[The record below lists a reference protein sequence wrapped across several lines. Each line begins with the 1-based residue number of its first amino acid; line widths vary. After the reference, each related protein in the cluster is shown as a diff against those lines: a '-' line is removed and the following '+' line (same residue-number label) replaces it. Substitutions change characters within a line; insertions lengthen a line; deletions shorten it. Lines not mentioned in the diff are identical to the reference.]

1 MMPTLTIALD
11 AMGGDIGPPIIL
23 AGAVQALQVH
33 PNLHIIACGNA
44 QQIALNTHELKSDI
58 ASRITI
64 FHCQDEITM
73 ADKPSFVLRH
83 KKDASMR
90 RAIELV
96 KDGRADACVSA
107 GNTGALF
114 ALASY
119 ILRTLPGITR
129 PALITS
135 LPTQNSTPVWLL
147 DLGANVSHDA
157 ETLFQN
163 AVMGSVLVQHLTDIK
178 HPRIA
183 LLNVGEENNKGN
195 AQIKIADSL
204 ISHTPSLNYIG
215 YVEGTDLFTGKAD
228 VIVTDGFTGNVALKT
243 SEGIA
248 KFLLNEIQ
256 RTAQSSWL
264 HKLLSIIALPLFR
277 RLLRKM
283 KADQYNGASLIG
295 LQGIVIKS
303 HGNASANAVFHA
315 IEQAVH
321 EVEQQVPTKIKTTI
335 EDILLE

>member
-1 MMPTLTIALD
+1 MTPILTIALD
-11 AMGGDIGPPIIL
+11 AMGGDFGPPIIL
-23 AGAVQALQVH
+23 AGAINALQTH
-33 PNLHIIACGNA
+33 PNLHIIACGDA
-44 QQIALNTHELKSDI
+44 VQLTSICTELKPEL

-64 FHCQDEITM
+64 NHCQDVITM
-73 ADKPSFVLRH
+73 EDKPSFVLRH

-96 KDGRADACVSA
+96 KSGSADACVSA

-114 ALASY
+114 ALSSI
-119 ILRTLPGITR
+119 ILRTLPGINR

-135 LPTQNSTPVWLL
+135 LPTQDKQPVWLL

-163 AVMGSVLVQHLTDIK
+163 AVMGSVLVQHLTNNP

-195 AQIKIADSL
+195 AQVKLADTLIAQ
-204 ISHTPSLNYIG
+204 TASLNYIG
-215 YVEGTDLFTGKAD
+215 YIEGNDIFTAKAD
-228 VIVTDGFTGNVALKT
+228 VIVTDGFTGNIALKT

-248 KFLLNEIQ
+248 KFLLSEIQ
-256 RTAQSSWL
+256 HAAQSSWL
-264 HKLLSIIALPLFR
+264 HKLSAFIALPLFR
-277 RLLRKM
+277 RLLKKM

-315 IEQAVH
+315 IELAMQ

-335 EDILLE
+335 ENILLE